1 MRKNWWRLVLALG
14 MMLTLAACGQ
24 TQRKA
29 APDKIRVVTSLK
41 VYQEAAQAVLGKYG
55 SATAI
60 ISSPDVDPH
69 DFEASTGTAKQVADA
84 DLVISNGLGYDDWL
98 SKLTTA
104 ANSQD
109 KLISVATTVLHKQDG
124 ANEHV
129 FYDAQLMPKLT
140 AYLAKRYAKLQPQHA
155 AYFKK
160 RAQQYVASLAPLRR
174 EIKKVQTAGQGKY
187 AAAAEPVFDYA
198 LQASGYKLRATHFAK
213 AIEDGTDPSPKDLE
227 ELQGLIR
234 QHKIAVFVVN
244 VQEES
249 ALVNQVAKLARKNGV
264 KVISVR
270 ETQPQGQNYLEWM
283 LSNYKQME

>member
-1 MRKNWWRLVLALG
+1 MRKNWWRLAVAIL
-14 MMLTLAACGQ
+14 MVMTLTACGQ
-24 TQRKA
+24 TQRKSA
-29 APDKIRVVTSLK
+29 TTKLRVVTSLK

-69 DFEASTGTAKQVADA
+69 DFEASTKTAKQVADA
-84 DLVISNGLGYDDWL
+84 DLVITNGLGYDDWL
-98 SKLTTA
+98 TKLTTA
-104 ANSQD
+104 AGKDSELVD
-109 KLISVATTVLHKQDG
+109 VATTVLHKRDG

-129 FYDAQLMPKLT
+129 FYDAQLMPRLS
-140 AYLAKRYAKLQPQHA
+140 AYLVRRYGKLQPEHA

-160 RAQQYVASLAPLRR
+160 RARQYVASLAPLRQ
-174 EIKKVQTAGQGKY
+174 EIKRVKTQGQGKY

-227 ELQGLIR
+227 QLQGLIR
-234 QHKIAVFVVN
+234 RHEIAVFVVN

-264 KVISVR
+264 KIISVR
-270 ETQPQGQNYLEWM
+270 ETQPRGQDYLQWM
-283 LSNYKQME
+283 LSNYKQMQ